1 MDDEEKK
8 GNDEIASQ
16 YVVGKMESS
25 QYRASYNAKRDR
37 AKYDDTAKRKKFRDE
52 QFGNKQT
59 IVDPYTGE
67 TLHKST
73 SAAKNKYGDKRA
85 NYHTAQ
91 TDHTIPLETVYNG
104 LRNNPFLSDEKIKEI
119 ANDYRNYKEIN
130 GHLNQSKGSK
140 SNIKTARKDPN
151 MQTNTKVKMVKA
163 EIKAGTRVLETSV
176 LGTLEGA
183 NKVGR
188 EAGIEGAK
196 LEQLYLLHK
205 MQLL

>member
-73 SAAKNKYGDKRA
+73 SAAKINTETKGQIFIQLRR
-85 NYHTAQ
+85 
-91 TDHTIPLETVYNG
+91 TIQ
-104 LRNNPFLSDEKIKEI
+104 F
-119 ANDYRNYKEIN
+119 
-130 GHLNQSKGSK
+130 H
-140 SNIKTARKDPN
+140 
-151 MQTNTKVKMVKA
+151 
-163 EIKAGTRVLETSV
+163 
-176 LGTLEGA
+176 
-183 NKVGR
+183 
-188 EAGIEGAK
+188 
-196 LEQLYLLHK
+196 
-205 MQLL
+205 

>member
-8 GNDEIASQ
+8 GNEEIASQ

-37 AKYDDTAKRKKFRDE
+37 AKYDDIAKRKKFRDE

-59 IVDPYTGE
+59 IVDSYTGE

-91 TDHTIPLETVYNG
+91 TDHTVAIEKTYNRT
-104 LRNNPFLSDEKIKEI
+104 RNNVFLSDEDIKKI
-119 ANDYRNYKEIN
+119 ANNKKI
-130 GHLNQSKGSK
+130 
-140 SNIKTARKDPN
+140 IKK
-151 MQTNTKVKMVKA
+151 
-163 EIKAGTRVLETSV
+163 
-176 LGTLEGA
+176 
-183 NKVGR
+183 
-188 EAGIEGAK
+188 
-196 LEQLYLLHK
+196 
-205 MQLL
+205 